1 MNAVAIAVIVNGVVM
16 AALLIMQSRRYR
28 DFYVKPF
35 VGLAM
40 FIVFG
45 ITLVALVKFPA
56 VLGAS
61 AVPAILISALGMLV
75 GLGWIFEGLDRPSLS
90 KKGEK

>member
-1 MNAVAIAVIVNGVVM
+1 MNGAILIDFGAV
-16 AALLIMQSRRYR
+16 LLTVLLVYQSIRYKA
-28 DFYVKPF
+28 FYIKPF
-35 VGLAM
+35 IGIGM
-40 FIVFG
+40 FILFG

-61 AVPAILISALGMLV
+61 GVPAVLISALGMLV

>member
-1 MNAVAIAVIVNGVVM
+1 MNWAILIAFVTILLAV
-16 AALLIMQSRRYR
+16 LLVFQSIR
-28 DFYVKPF
+28 DKVLYIKPF